1 MQQPSVASYR
11 LPEVL
16 AVGGNDLFVPVK
28 GLFLIAVPGASA
40 VIVAVHIDEA
50 VTLAQLAGGEGHHI
64 DAAPRGAA
72 QQIHAVQF
80 HGLFHLLDM
89 SAQIVDAVAVI
100 AGVVRFQLI
109 DGTEAVLH
117 DEQRLFVPLV
127 EGRTVGRADDVVLAN
142 GVANVGGKLGVVANL
157 GCYDVLSFSSVAEV
171 SLWLHYSGEQS
182 RE

>member
-1 MQQPSVASYR
+1 MQQPLLASYR

-50 VTLAQLAGGEGHHI
+50 VTLAQLSGGKGHHI
-64 DAAPRGAA
+64 DAAPRGVA
-72 QQIHAVQF
+72 QQVHTVQL
-80 HGLFHLLDM
+80 HGLFHFLDVGT
-89 SAQIVDAVAVI
+89 QIVDAVAVI
-100 AGVVRFQLI
+100 AGVVRFQLV

-127 EGRTVGRADDVVLAN
+127 EGGHSVL
-142 GVANVGGKLGVVANL
+142 
-157 GCYDVLSFSSVAEV
+157 
-171 SLWLHYSGEQS
+171 
-182 RE
+182 R